1 MNTGLVLLAAGSSNR
16 MGQPKQLLPFNGRP
30 LIEHV
35 LTVAQASLCDEVV
48 VVLGKFSEQVIP
60 LIDTTKAIVVH
71 NRDWEEGMA
80 SSIRCGLQSLLKKIP
95 AVGAAIFMVCDQ
107 PFVSS
112 TLLNELI
119 RARTETGK
127 TIIAST
133 YHDTIGTPALF
144 DKIFFDQLMQL
155 HGQEGAKKII
165 MQHIHDVK
173 TIPFPMGY
181 IDIDTP
187 GDYEELKRLID

>member
-30 LIEHV
+30 LIRHV
-35 LTVAQASLCDEVV
+35 LSVAHASLCDDVV
-48 VVLGKFSEQVIP
+48 VVLGKFSDQIVP

-71 NRDWEEGMA
+71 NHHWEEGMA
-80 SSIRCGLQSLLKKIP
+80 SSIRCGLEALLKKRP
-95 AVGAAIFMVCDQ
+95 AAGAAIFMVCDQ

-119 RARTETGK
+119 RTKAETAK

-133 YHDTIGTPALF
+133 YQGAIGTPALF
-144 DKIFFDQLMQL
+144 DKIFFERLMQL

-187 GDYEELKRLID
+187 GDYEELKRLTD